1 MSGGWISAEA
11 FRAIEGE
18 GTTAFRIRSGGTV
31 VVERF
36 GGAALVSMDAGGD
49 DAQIAA
55 EVLSFAR
62 DVGWECLRVFVR
74 QMVCSPG
81 ADDRPRLVAG
91 DGVGTVERVRE
102 GGLTYEVDFAAGYS
116 VGLFCDQ
123 RANRA
128 SLRSRKVRRLLNTFA
143 HTCAFSVAAAAA
155 GAVTTSVD
163 VSKACLERGRRNFEL
178 NGIATAGHRFVTE
191 DVGVYVGR
199 LARRGERFDAIVLD
213 PPTFGRGG
221 GRRTFRIE
229 KDFAGLVRA
238 AGEIC
243 ESGGVI
249 LLSTNFRAW
258 GPAQLEGIGR
268 ANLPS
273 GTEFERASPQPDF
286 RPGKGAASLWAL
298 LP

>member
-1 MSGGWISAEA
+1 MSGGWISADA
-11 FRAIEGE
+11 FQAIEGE
-18 GTTAFRIRSGGTV
+18 GTTAFRIRSGGPV

-36 GGAALVSMDAGGD
+36 GGAALVSIEAGGN

-62 DVGWECLRVFVR
+62 DIGWDCSRVFAR

-81 ADDRPRLVAG
+81 LDDRPRLVAG
-91 DGVGTVERVRE
+91 EGAHTVELARE
-102 GGLTYEVDFAAGYS
+102 GGLMYEVDFAAGYS

-128 SLRSRKVRRLLNTFA
+128 YLRGRKVARLLNTFA
-143 HTCAFSVAAAAA
+143 HTCAFSVAAASGGAA
-155 GAVTTSVD
+155 TTSVD

-178 NGIATAGHRFVTE
+178 NGLAMAGHRFVAE
-191 DVGVYVGR
+191 DVGVYIGR
-199 LARRGERFDAIVLD
+199 LARRGERFDAIILD

-229 KDFAGLVRA
+229 RDFAGLVRA
-238 AGEIC
+238 AGEVS
-243 ESGGVI
+243 EDGGVI

-258 GPAQLEGIGR
+258 GTARLEGIGR
-268 ANLPS
+268 ANLPA
-273 GTEFERASPQPDF
+273 GTVFECGPLQRDFLAGEGAS
-286 RPGKGAASLWAL
+286 SVWAL